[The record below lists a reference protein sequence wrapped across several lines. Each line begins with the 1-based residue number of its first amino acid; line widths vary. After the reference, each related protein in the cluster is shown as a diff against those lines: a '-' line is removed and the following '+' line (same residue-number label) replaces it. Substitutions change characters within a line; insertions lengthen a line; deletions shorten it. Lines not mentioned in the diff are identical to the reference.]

1 MTGTGNSPPEMNSA
15 CCPVRVVRVGSAS
28 TLAEPLSLAAS
39 STTLNRK
46 FSERNWPNSALP
58 LPIIEAGSRG
68 VPSGATP
75 SNRPSLKPPP
85 LQRLEEPKS
94 RALKRTLRFLN
105 RLRCISATLTSSIT
119 C

>member
-1 MTGTGNSPPEMNSA
+1 M
-15 CCPVRVVRVGSAS
+15 
-28 TLAEPLSLAAS
+28 PLSLAAS

-119 C
+119 CWLPPTVSRLITSSDLVGVASAASALP